1 MKNRNLCLIMGLLA
15 NVATLHQ
22 SLGVEGCED
31 SDGGWQEHT
40 VGDITLHRIKTQIR
54 GVVAQEEPKNVK
66 YVLELCADTE
76 INTQMEC
83 NDRKVYLPTDD
94 SELLYQMMD
103 IAKLALASDA
113 YVTVDVDR
121 DFGVESVDNCE
132 LPRVLS
138 LSILSKIE

>member
-1 MKNRNLCLIMGLLA
+1 MKNRNLCLIIGLLV

-31 SDGGWQEHT
+31 SDSSWQEHT

-54 GVVAQEEPKNVK
+54 GVVAQEEPTNVK
-66 YVLELCADTE
+66 YVLELCVDTE

-113 YVTVDVDR
+113 HVTVDVDR
-121 DFGVESVDNCE
+121 DFGVESMDNCE

-138 LSILSKIE
+138 LSILNKIE